1 MSKNEKPNQ
10 AFLQMIAL
18 AASGASGKAVCLS
31 DPIDWQKVIPY
42 AQEQCVLPLLGCTLL
57 HIRTLY
63 VRRNFVIS

>member
-18 AASGASGKAVCLS
+18 AASGASGKAACLS

-42 AQEQCVLPLLGCTLL
+42 AQE
-57 HIRTLY
+57 
-63 VRRNFVIS
+63 